1 MSGVTQRNSLYS
13 DKAKVG
19 MGNFLREA
27 VLQRLTSLG
36 IDRRKM
42 FQYLGLFFVVLIFAL
57 ICISMYVRSITGP
70 AYDAYVRAFFGR
82 IFKLS
87 LIAAIPFA
95 MLAWFD
101 QNWRSSDAA
110 PVLAAAWSAAY
121 AALSTKCR
129 ICMLG
134 AGIPFVIFTFCALLG
149 HMAGTLCRFLKY
161 RDLSPIG
168 RL

>member
-1 MSGVTQRNSLYS
+1 M
-13 DKAKVG
+13 G
-19 MGNFLREA
+19 MGSFLTEA
-27 VLQRLTSLG
+27 VFQRLTSLG

-42 FQYLGLFFVVLIFAL
+42 SEYLGLFFVVLIFAL
-57 ICISMYVRSITGP
+57 ICISMYVTSITGP
-70 AYDAYVRAFFGR
+70 ADDAYIRAFYGR

-87 LIAAIPFA
+87 LVGAVPFA

-110 PVLAAAWSAAY
+110 PVIAAAWSVAY

-129 ICMLG
+129 ICLLG
-134 AGIPFVIFTFCALLG
+134 AGIPFVIFTFCGLLG
-149 HMAGTLCRFLKY
+149 HLAGTLCRFLKY